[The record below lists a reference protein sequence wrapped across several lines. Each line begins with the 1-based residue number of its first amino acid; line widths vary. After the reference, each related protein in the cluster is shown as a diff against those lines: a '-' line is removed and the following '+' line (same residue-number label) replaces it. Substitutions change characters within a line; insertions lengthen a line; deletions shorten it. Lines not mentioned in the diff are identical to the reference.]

1 MVDPW
6 ESPVACSHTPVALPR
21 NSPVPS
27 LPIVSSSSCCMVV
40 SYLRF
45 VGFGGGPGVAE
56 PAGEG
61 IDRRPRVRPRP
72 ALPTAT
78 RRFPWCAVRSVNG
91 RGCDVVAAV
100 AAEDDLSRYRILA
113 RGCPLGGYKRHRR
126 GFCYFC
132 SLHVGHIF

>member
-6 ESPVACSHTPVALPR
+6 DSPVACSHTPVALPR

-72 ALPTAT
+72 ALPTAA
-78 RRFPWCAVRSVNG
+78 RRFPWHAVRLVNG
-91 RGCDVVAAV
+91 RDCDVVAAV
-100 AAEDDLSRYRILA
+100 AAEDDTPGWLYGLDFRLQLTLFVHEKPRNK
-113 RGCPLGGYKRHRR
+113 LGV
-126 GFCYFC
+126 F
-132 SLHVGHIF
+132 

>member
-1 MVDPW
+1 
-6 ESPVACSHTPVALPR
+6 
-21 NSPVPS
+21 
-27 LPIVSSSSCCMVV
+27 MVV
-40 SYLRF
+40 SDLRF

-72 ALPTAT
+72 ALPTAA

-100 AAEDDLSRYRILA
+100 AAEDDTPGWLYGLDFRLQLTLFVHEKPRNK
-113 RGCPLGGYKRHRR
+113 LGV
-126 GFCYFC
+126 F
-132 SLHVGHIF
+132 

>member
-6 ESPVACSHTPVALPR
+6 DSPVACSHTPVALPR

-61 IDRRPRVRPRP
+61 IDRRPRVRPRS
-72 ALPTAT
+72 ALPTAA

-100 AAEDDLSRYRILA
+100 AAEDDAPGWLYRFDFRLQLAVFVHKKQRNIL
-113 RGCPLGGYKRHRR
+113 GV
-126 GFCYFC
+126 F
-132 SLHVGHIF
+132 